1 MNFSKRI
8 LVREDRFEGKFIL
21 ISLHKK
27 FIYLS
32 SKIKNIEVSISIDTR
47 AINLFVSQIYIKKL
61 ESA

>member
-21 ISLHKK
+21 TSLHKK